1 MAGFTIE
8 EVVALLNLT
17 VIKQNRSQHYQPE
30 NIGLIVGVLT
40 LSDEVEMV
48 IKFVDHVTQ
57 FTKREFNKQYRVI
70 QE

>member
-1 MAGFTIE
+1 MASFTIE

-40 LSDEVEMV
+40 LNDEVEMV